1 MKDPLSSFR
10 VLGQVPERERLGLL
24 AYVEERTYEPGQ
36 ILFDV
41 GDESDELLFVIDGEV
56 EVSSNGRRLCLLG
69 RGDMIGGLS
78 LTFVGRRQCSATAS
92 GQVKVLTLDRS
103 AYLRL
108 RDEAPLLA
116 LAVQEG
122 VIRSLAR
129 ALSVTPVE
137 SLLDRESSTVDGTD
151 AAD

>member
-1 MKDPLSSFR
+1 MKDPLSSFG
-10 VLGQVPERERLGLL
+10 VLGQVPEQERLGLL
-24 AYVEERTYEPGQ
+24 AYVEERRYEPGQ
-36 ILFDV
+36 SLFEV
-41 GDESDELLFVIDGEV
+41 GDESNELLFLVDGEV
-56 EVSSNGRRLCLLG
+56 EICSNGQRLCLLG

-78 LTFVGRRQCSATAS
+78 LTFVGRRQCDAAAS
-92 GQVKVLTLDRS
+92 GHVQALALDRS

-122 VIRSLAR
+122 VIRSVAR

-137 SLLDRESSTVDGTD
+137 AMLDEASSTVDGAD
-151 AAD
+151 ADD